1 MIPSTRL
8 SRAFAL
14 AEWLHAKQKR
24 KVGKEEKDAIEV
36 PYLTH
41 LTEVLAY
48 AIKGSANEDQMI
60 AALLHDAI
68 EDQDVT
74 PDGQSTS
81 MIISSEF
88 GQRALDLVMACT
100 DGASDIPRTPE
111 TWRIRKEEHMAHLRE
126 LGEADPEVL
135 LVSVADKLSN
145 SRAIVSDVKLH
156 GNIVWDRF
164 NAQPHD
170 IAWYYES
177 MLEIYLGNQAYGE
190 KHVLV
195 HALADSVA
203 ELCKL
208 ADLVAAS

>member
-8 SRAFAL
+8 SKAFAL

-24 KVGKEEKDAIEV
+24 KVSKDEVDAFEV

-48 AIKGSANEDQMI
+48 AIKGGANEDQMI

-68 EDQDVT
+68 EDQPIT
-74 PDGQSTS
+74 PDKEVTAVV
-81 MIISSEF
+81 IEAEF
-88 GQRALDLVMACT
+88 GQHVLDLVMACT

-111 TWRIRKEEHMAHLRE
+111 TWQIRKEEHMAHLRE

-156 GNIVWDRF
+156 GDIVWDRF
-164 NAQPHD
+164 NAQPQD

-177 MLEIYLGNQAYGE
+177 MLQIYLDNPAFGD

-203 ELCKL
+203 HLREL
-208 ADLVAAS
+208 ADSVATA